1 MRKLFL
7 LSIIAM
13 SYLNMHGKVTIGDL
27 EFTSFNSFTIEESI
41 KETSDKAT
49 VVLAR
54 NYKELMG
61 KPVLQ
66 HIKAGMPVTIEC
78 GYNNVL
84 ATEYSGYVKPGI
96 PAGDFSLTI
105 ECDELYPLRQ
115 NNFIL
120 SYRSVT
126 LKKLLQAVCPGY
138 TIEGVDTDL
147 GKIGINNKSTY
158 QVLDYL
164 KREYGFYSRVYGKT
178 LHCGFAFDFSP
189 TNTKKHDYTIGENV
203 KDFSSLKFET
213 DRDFN
218 TRVELHIRQSNG
230 KKEIYKFGS
239 DADDATV
246 RRETSAFMGS
256 SDAKRKAEALFH
268 QYTYDGYSGSIT
280 GFGIPRVH
288 AGDSIQIINQVHPER
303 QGTYLVEK
311 ETIRYEDAAIE
322 RESNIS
328 FKLAS

>member
-1 MRKLFL
+1 
-7 LSIIAM
+7 
-13 SYLNMHGKVTIGDL
+13 MHGKITIGDL

-49 VVLAR
+49 IVLAR
-54 NYKELMG
+54 NYKELLG

-66 HIKAGMPVTIEC
+66 HIKSGMPVTIDA
-78 GYNNVL
+78 GYNNDLV
-84 ATEYSGYVKPGI
+84 TEYTGFVKPGI
-96 PAGDFSLTI
+96 PAGEFPLTI

-115 NNFIL
+115 NNHIL

-126 LKKLLQAVCPGY
+126 LKKLLQTVCPGY

-147 GKIGINNKSTY
+147 GKIGINNKSSY

-164 KREYGFYSRVYGKT
+164 KKEYGFYSRIYGKT

-189 TNTKKHDYTIGENV
+189 SNTKKHDYTIGENV
-203 KDFSSLKFET
+203 KDYSKLKFEEKK
-213 DRDFN
+213 DFN
-218 TRVELHIRQSNG
+218 TRVELHVRQSNG

-239 DADDATV
+239 DNPDASV

-256 SDAKRKAEALFH
+256 GDARRKAEALFH
-268 QYTYDGYSGSIT
+268 QYTYAGYSGTIS
-280 GFGIPRVH
+280 GFGFPRVH

-311 ETIRYEDAAIE
+311 TTIKYDEAMIE
-322 RESNIS
+322 RENGIS
-328 FKLAS
+328 FKVAS

>member
-1 MRKLFL
+1 MRKLIL
-7 LSIIAM
+7 LSIITM
-13 SYLNMHGKVTIGDL
+13 SYLTMHGKITIGDL
-27 EFTSFNSFTIEESI
+27 EFPSFNSFTIDESI
-41 KETSDKAT
+41 KETSDRAT

-54 NYKELMG
+54 NYKELKG
-61 KPVLQ
+61 KPILDY
-66 HIKAGMPVTIEC
+66 IKAGLPVQIEC

-84 ATEYSGYVKPGI
+84 ATEFSGFVKPGI
-96 PAGDFSLTI
+96 TAGDFPLTI

-115 NNFIL
+115 NNHIL

-126 LKKLLQAVCPGY
+126 LKKLLQEVCPGY
-138 TIEGVDTDL
+138 TIEAVDTDL
-147 GKIGINNKSTY
+147 GKIGINNKSSY

-164 KREYGFYSRVYGKT
+164 KREYGFYSRIYGNT

-203 KDFSSLKFET
+203 KDFSQLKYEEKK
-213 DRDFN
+213 DFN
-218 TRVELHIRQSNG
+218 TKVELHVRQSNG
-230 KKEIYKFGS
+230 KKEVYTFGS
-239 DADDATV
+239 NNPDATV

-256 SDAKRKAEALFH
+256 GDAKRKAEALFH

-311 ETIRYEDAAIE
+311 ETIKYEEAAME
-322 RESNIS
+322 RVSNIS